1 MLFDCTAN
9 LTAALRTRRMQKLC
23 HCSTQRAKFIL
34 SEAIYTATKKT
45 ASPWRLETRSRCG
58 RRASSSGRARL
69 RLGQHWTITGASI
82 CASPCAT
89 RTRAPP
95 TQTTRL
101 VLLWMRSEPMLP
113 LSRPPSTCHPPLPQ
127 NFNLPKTC
135 AQTAQCV
142 QVINCFRCLN
152 SQLFFCYFSMPIMYL
167 VVVS

>member
-9 LTAALRTRRMQKLC
+9 LTAAFRTRRMQKLC
-23 HCSTQRAKFIL
+23 HCSTQRAKYIWL
-34 SEAIYTATKKT
+34 EASYTATKKT
-45 ASPWRLETRSRCG
+45 ASPWRLETRSRC
-58 RRASSSGRARL
+58 RRIASSSGRACRS

-89 RTRAPP
+89 RPRAPP
-95 TQTTRL
+95 TKTTRL
-101 VLLWMRSEPMLP
+101 VLLWTRSEPMLP

-142 QVINCFRCLN
+142 QVINCFWCLN
-152 SQLFFCYFSMPIMYL
+152 SQLFFC
-167 VVVS
+167 